1 MNAPDQQNGDPIVR
15 NIDYIQVLKNRW
27 KEVFLVFMLVLVI
40 SLVVTLLMPPSFRAT
55 SKFQIKRP
63 RPVMG
68 IGTGEDV
75 VASSNITDNY
85 IPMQYS
91 VLTSSEVL
99 KVVSKKLNLAAE
111 WGMTDDLAATNLAG
125 MIKVSP
131 LRATDLV
138 DVIVSGP
145 DPKLVQNIAKAVPEA
160 YKQDREM
167 RENRLVETAI
177 KSLQDV
183 LREQEDIV
191 NDKMMALKKLI
202 AENDY
207 LPSTMYRSGDNRS
220 VMTGAMEDEDFRN
233 SKAQLMKFEKDEQ
246 ELAAYVAEVQRLPDD
261 KLMDYVTNSDLLN
274 AEILAADSLRKTY
287 QEYMEKDK
295 ERENLKAQNLGP
307 KHPKMVAL
315 QETANI
321 LKEKLNKELVGLRS
335 SLRSKLEM
343 VTASRVKWA
352 KIVAQKEEDLR
363 KHVMK
368 MPVYEQTS
376 REYDTALDQLK
387 TLDARYKDEIA
398 RLRVPRESVEMYDN
412 PLLPTAPY
420 KPDVTLNLAVGAVAG
435 LLLGMGLALLL
446 EFMDTSVKTMEDVE
460 RALQVPVLGIIPKN
474 VPILH
479 SAGSLGP
486 DAEAYRILRT
496 NIEFNKKGL
505 EEISLTF
512 VSGSAGEGKTTTLCN
527 LAYICAQGG
536 DATLMIDA
544 DLRRSKLHRYY
555 ELDNEAGL
563 TSYLLED
570 YPLEEVIF
578 QTPVENL
585 YVMPAGPVPFDPS
598 GALNSRKFSELLQ
611 EVKQRFDIV
620 LVDSPPI
627 LGVSDSA
634 VIVSEVDMTLMVVQ
648 PRKLPLKALLR
659 QKQVIE
665 SVGGNLAGVVMN
677 NVDITS
683 DHQYQYYTTYYS
695 YYSAESGASG
705 GNADASSLKK
715 AERSGKAKELAATQS
730 NDNEDLY

>member
-1 MNAPDQQNGDPIVR
+1 
-15 NIDYIQVLKNRW
+15 
-27 KEVFLVFMLVLVI
+27 
-40 SLVVTLLMPPSFRAT
+40 
-55 SKFQIKRP
+55 
-63 RPVMG
+63 
-68 IGTGEDV
+68 
-75 VASSNITDNY
+75 
-85 IPMQYS
+85 
-91 VLTSSEVL
+91 
-99 KVVSKKLNLAAE
+99 
-111 WGMTDDLAATNLAG
+111 
-125 MIKVSP
+125 
-131 LRATDLV
+131 
-138 DVIVSGP
+138 
-145 DPKLVQNIAKAVPEA
+145 
-160 YKQDREM
+160 
-167 RENRLVETAI
+167 
-177 KSLQDV
+177 
-183 LREQEDIV
+183 
-191 NDKMMALKKLI
+191 MMALKKLI

-207 LPSTMYRSGDNRS
+207 LPSTMYRSGDNR

-246 ELAAYVAEVQRLPDD
+246 ELAAYVAEIQRLPDD

-295 ERENLKAQNLGP
+295 ERETLKSQNLGP

-321 LKEKLNKELVGLRS
+321 LKEKLSKELVGLRS
-335 SLRSKLEM
+335 SLKSKLEM
-343 VTASRVKWA
+343 VAASRMKWE

-363 KHVMK
+363 HHVMK

-398 RLRVPRESVEMYDN
+398 RLRVPRESIEMYDN
-412 PLLPTAPY
+412 PLLPSAPY

-435 LLLGMGLALLL
+435 LLLGVGLALLL

-527 LAYICAQGG
+527 LAYICSRGG
-536 DATLMIDA
+536 YATLMIDG

-555 ELDNEAGL
+555 ELDNEVGL

-570 YPLEEVIF
+570 YPLEDVIF

-585 YVMPAGPVPFDPS
+585 YVMPAGPIPFDPS

-695 YYSAESGASG
+695 YYSAESGASD

-730 NDNEDLY
+730 SDNEDLY

>member
-1 MNAPDQQNGDPIVR
+1 MNAPDLQNGDPIVR

-75 VASSNITDNY
+75 VASSNMTDNY

-111 WGMTDDLAATNLAG
+111 WGMTDELAATNLAG

-131 LRATDLV
+131 RRATDLV

-207 LPSTMYRSGDNRS
+207 LPSTMYRSGDNR

-246 ELAAYVAEVQRLPDD
+246 ELAAYVAEIQRLPDD

-295 ERENLKAQNLGP
+295 ERETLKSQNLGP

-321 LKEKLNKELVGLRS
+321 LKEKLSKELVGLRS
-335 SLRSKLEM
+335 SLKSKLEM
-343 VTASRVKWA
+343 VAASRMKWE

-363 KHVMK
+363 HHVMK

-398 RLRVPRESVEMYDN
+398 RLRVPRESIEMYDN
-412 PLLPTAPY
+412 PLLPSAPY

-435 LLLGMGLALLL
+435 LLLGVGLALLL

-479 SAGSLGP
+479 SRRFSGP

-536 DATLMIDA
+536 YATLMIDG

-555 ELDNEAGL
+555 ELDNEVGL

-570 YPLEEVIF
+570 YPLEDVIF

-585 YVMPAGPVPFDPS
+585 YVMPAGPIPFDPS

-695 YYSAESGASG
+695 YYSAESGASD

-730 NDNEDLY
+730 SDNEDLY

>member
-1 MNAPDQQNGDPIVR
+1 MNAPDLQNGDPIVR

-75 VASSNITDNY
+75 VASSNMTDNY

-111 WGMTDDLAATNLAG
+111 WGMTDELAATNLAG

-131 LRATDLV
+131 RRATDLV

-207 LPSTMYRSGDNRS
+207 LPSTMYRSGDNR

-246 ELAAYVAEVQRLPDD
+246 ELAAYVAEIQRLPDD
-261 KLMDYVTNSDLLN
+261 KLMDYVTNFDLLN

-295 ERENLKAQNLGP
+295 ERETLKSQNLGP

-321 LKEKLNKELVGLRS
+321 LKEKLSKELVELRS
-335 SLRSKLEM
+335 SLKSKLEM
-343 VTASRVKWA
+343 VAASRMKWE

-363 KHVMK
+363 HHVMK

-398 RLRVPRESVEMYDN
+398 RLRVPRESIEMYDN
-412 PLLPTAPY
+412 PLLPSAPY

-435 LLLGMGLALLL
+435 LLLGVGLALLL

-536 DATLMIDA
+536 YATLMIDG

-555 ELDNEAGL
+555 ELDNEVGL

-570 YPLEEVIF
+570 YPLEDVIF

-585 YVMPAGPVPFDPS
+585 YVMPAGPIPFDPS

-695 YYSAESGASG
+695 YYSAESGASD

-730 NDNEDLY
+730 SDNEDLY

>member
-1 MNAPDQQNGDPIVR
+1 M
-15 NIDYIQVLKNRW
+15 
-27 KEVFLVFMLVLVI
+27 
-40 SLVVTLLMPPSFRAT
+40 
-55 SKFQIKRP
+55 
-63 RPVMG
+63 
-68 IGTGEDV
+68 
-75 VASSNITDNY
+75 TDNY

-111 WGMTDDLAATNLAG
+111 WGMTDELAATNLAG

-131 LRATDLV
+131 RRATDLV

-207 LPSTMYRSGDNRS
+207 LPSTMYRSGDNR

-246 ELAAYVAEVQRLPDD
+246 ELAAYVAEIQRLPDD

-295 ERENLKAQNLGP
+295 ERETLKSQNLGP

-321 LKEKLNKELVGLRS
+321 LKEKLSKELVGLRS
-335 SLRSKLEM
+335 SLKSKLEM
-343 VTASRVKWA
+343 VAASRMKWE

-363 KHVMK
+363 HHVMK

-398 RLRVPRESVEMYDN
+398 RLRVPRESIEMYDN
-412 PLLPTAPY
+412 PLLPSAPY

-435 LLLGMGLALLL
+435 LLLGVGLALLL

-536 DATLMIDA
+536 YATLMIDG

-555 ELDNEAGL
+555 ELDNEVGL

-570 YPLEEVIF
+570 YPLEDVIF

-585 YVMPAGPVPFDPS
+585 YVMPAGPIPFDPS

-695 YYSAESGASG
+695 YYSAESGASD

-730 NDNEDLY
+730 SDNEDLY

>member
-75 VASSNITDNY
+75 VASSNMTDNY

-91 VLTSSEVL
+91 ILTSSEVL

-111 WGMTDDLAATNLAG
+111 WGMTDELAATNLAG

-131 LRATDLV
+131 RRATDLV

-207 LPSTMYRSGDNRS
+207 LPSTMYRSGDNR

-246 ELAAYVAEVQRLPDD
+246 ELAAYVAEIQRLPDD

-295 ERENLKAQNLGP
+295 ERETLKSQNLGP

-321 LKEKLNKELVGLRS
+321 LKEKLSKELVGLRS
-335 SLRSKLEM
+335 SLKSKLEM
-343 VTASRVKWA
+343 VAASRMKWE

-363 KHVMK
+363 HHVMK

-398 RLRVPRESVEMYDN
+398 RLRVPRESIEMYDN
-412 PLLPTAPY
+412 PLLPSAPY

-435 LLLGMGLALLL
+435 LLLGVGLALLL

-536 DATLMIDA
+536 YATLMIDG

-555 ELDNEAGL
+555 ELDNEVGL

-570 YPLEEVIF
+570 YPLEDVIF

-585 YVMPAGPVPFDPS
+585 YVMPAGPIPFDPS

-730 NDNEDLY
+730 SDNEDLY

>member
-1 MNAPDQQNGDPIVR
+1 
-15 NIDYIQVLKNRW
+15 
-27 KEVFLVFMLVLVI
+27 
-40 SLVVTLLMPPSFRAT
+40 
-55 SKFQIKRP
+55 
-63 RPVMG
+63 
-68 IGTGEDV
+68 
-75 VASSNITDNY
+75 
-85 IPMQYS
+85 
-91 VLTSSEVL
+91 
-99 KVVSKKLNLAAE
+99 
-111 WGMTDDLAATNLAG
+111 
-125 MIKVSP
+125 
-131 LRATDLV
+131 
-138 DVIVSGP
+138 
-145 DPKLVQNIAKAVPEA
+145 
-160 YKQDREM
+160 
-167 RENRLVETAI
+167 
-177 KSLQDV
+177 
-183 LREQEDIV
+183 
-191 NDKMMALKKLI
+191 MMALKKLI

-207 LPSTMYRSGDNRS
+207 LPSTMYRSGDNR

-246 ELAAYVAEVQRLPDD
+246 ELAAYVAEIQRLPDD

-295 ERENLKAQNLGP
+295 ERETLKSQNLGP

-335 SLRSKLEM
+335 SLKSKLEM
-343 VTASRVKWA
+343 VAASRMKWE

-363 KHVMK
+363 HHVMK

-398 RLRVPRESVEMYDN
+398 RLRVPRESIEMYDN
-412 PLLPTAPY
+412 PLLPSAPY

-536 DATLMIDA
+536 YATLMIDG

-555 ELDNEAGL
+555 ELDNEVGL

-570 YPLEEVIF
+570 YPLEDVIF

-585 YVMPAGPVPFDPS
+585 YVMPAGPIPFDPS

-695 YYSAESGASG
+695 YYSAESGASD

-730 NDNEDLY
+730 SDNEDLY

>member
-1 MNAPDQQNGDPIVR
+1 MKCPDLQNGDPIVR

-75 VASSNITDNY
+75 VASSNMTDNY

-111 WGMTDDLAATNLAG
+111 WGMTDELAATNLAG

-131 LRATDLV
+131 RRATDLV

-207 LPSTMYRSGDNRS
+207 LPSTMYRSGDNR

-246 ELAAYVAEVQRLPDD
+246 ELAAYVAEIQRLPDD

-295 ERENLKAQNLGP
+295 ERETLKSQNLGP

-321 LKEKLNKELVGLRS
+321 LKEKLSKELVGLRS
-335 SLRSKLEM
+335 SLKSKLEM
-343 VTASRVKWA
+343 VAASRMKWE
-352 KIVAQKEEDLR
+352 KIVAQKERNLR
-363 KHVMK
+363 HHVMK

-398 RLRVPRESVEMYDN
+398 RLRVPRESIEMYDN
-412 PLLPTAPY
+412 PLLPSAPY

-435 LLLGMGLALLL
+435 LLLGVGLALLL

-536 DATLMIDA
+536 YATLMIDG

-555 ELDNEAGL
+555 ELDNEVGL

-570 YPLEEVIF
+570 YPLEDVIF

-585 YVMPAGPVPFDPS
+585 YVMPAGPIPFDPS

-659 QKQVIE
+659 QNKVIE

-695 YYSAESGASG
+695 YYSAESGASD

-730 NDNEDLY
+730 SDNEDLY

>member
-1 MNAPDQQNGDPIVR
+1 MV
-15 NIDYIQVLKNRW
+15 
-27 KEVFLVFMLVLVI
+27 
-40 SLVVTLLMPPSFRAT
+40 AT
-55 SKFQIKRP
+55 SN
-63 RPVMG
+63 V
-68 IGTGEDV
+68 T
-75 VASSNITDNY
+75 ANY

-91 VLTSSEVL
+91 VLTSAEVL
-99 KVVSKKLNLAAE
+99 KVVSRKLNLAAE
-111 WGMTDDLAATNLAG
+111 WGMTDEMAATNLAG
-125 MIKVSP
+125 MIKVAP
-131 LRATDLV
+131 VRATDLV

-177 KSLQDV
+177 KSLKDV
-183 LREQEDIV
+183 LREQEDAV
-191 NDKMMALKKLI
+191 NEKMMALKKLI
-202 AENDY
+202 AESSY
-207 LPSTMYRSGDNRS
+207 LPTSWRNGEHRSTLTAG
-220 VMTGAMEDEDFRN
+220 MEEEEFRN
-233 SKAQLMKFEKDEQ
+233 AKAQAMDFERREKELASYVQ
-246 ELAAYVAEVQRLPDD
+246 ELQSARRQVAGLRDQFRP
-261 KLMDYVTNSDLLN
+261 
-274 AEILAADSLRKTY
+274 AECGDCRGGRLRKTY
-287 QEYMEKDK
+287 AEFSDKLKEK
-295 ERENLKAQNLGP
+295 ENLKSQNIGAR
-307 KHPKMVAL
+307 HPKMLAL
-315 QETANI
+315 LETERI
-321 LKEKLNKELVGLRS
+321 LGDKLNKELIGLRS
-335 SLRSKLEM
+335 SLKSKLEM
-343 VTASRVKWA
+343 VAASRKHWEA
-352 KIVAQKEEDLR
+352 TVAQKEEDLQ
-363 KHVMK
+363 KHVLQVPM
-368 MPVYEQTS
+368 YEQAS
-376 REYDTALDQLK
+376 RDYDAALDQLK
-387 TLDARYKDEIA
+387 ELDSRYKDEIA
-398 RLRVPRESVEMYDN
+398 RLRVPREAIEMYQ
-412 PLLPTAPY
+412 LPTYPAAPY
-420 KPDVTLNLAVGAVAG
+420 KPNVTINLAVGAGAG
-435 LLLGMGLALLL
+435 LLLGIGLALLL

-479 SAGSLGP
+479 SSDVMGP

-536 DATLMIDA
+536 YATLMIDA

-555 ELDNEAGL
+555 ELDNEVGL

-578 QTPVENL
+578 QTPIENL
-585 YVMPAGPVPFDPS
+585 YVMPAGPTPFDPS
-598 GALNSRKFSELLQ
+598 GALNSRKFNELLQ

-695 YYSAESGASG
+695 YYSADGASSG
-705 GNADASSLKK
+705 ENADASSMKK
-715 AERSGKAKELAATQS
+715 VERSGKAKELAATQS
-730 NDNEDLY
+730 HDSEDLY

>member
-1 MNAPDQQNGDPIVR
+1 MNAPDLQNGDPIVR

-75 VASSNITDNY
+75 VASSNMTDNY

-111 WGMTDDLAATNLAG
+111 WGMTDELAATNLAG

-131 LRATDLV
+131 RRATDLV

-207 LPSTMYRSGDNRS
+207 LPSTMYRSGDNR

-246 ELAAYVAEVQRLPDD
+246 ELAAYVAEIQRLPDD

-295 ERENLKAQNLGP
+295 ERETLKSQNLGP

-321 LKEKLNKELVGLRS
+321 LKEKLSKELVGLRS
-335 SLRSKLEM
+335 SLKSKLEM
-343 VTASRVKWA
+343 VAASRMKWE

-363 KHVMK
+363 HHVMK

-398 RLRVPRESVEMYDN
+398 RLRVPRESIEMYDN
-412 PLLPTAPY
+412 PLLPSAPY

-435 LLLGMGLALLL
+435 LLLGVGLALLL

-527 LAYICAQGG
+527 LAYICAQGAM
-536 DATLMIDA
+536 ATLMIDG

-555 ELDNEAGL
+555 ELDNEVGL

-570 YPLEEVIF
+570 YPLEDVIF

-585 YVMPAGPVPFDPS
+585 YVMPAGPIPFDPS

-695 YYSAESGASG
+695 YYSAESGASD

-730 NDNEDLY
+730 SDNEDLY

>member
-1 MNAPDQQNGDPIVR
+1 
-15 NIDYIQVLKNRW
+15 
-27 KEVFLVFMLVLVI
+27 
-40 SLVVTLLMPPSFRAT
+40 
-55 SKFQIKRP
+55 
-63 RPVMG
+63 MG

-75 VASSNITDNY
+75 VASSNMTDNY

-111 WGMTDDLAATNLAG
+111 WGMTDELAATNLAG

-177 KSLQDV
+177 RSLQDV

-207 LPSTMYRSGDNRS
+207 LPSTMYRSGDNR

-246 ELAAYVAEVQRLPDD
+246 ELAAYVAEIQRLPDD

-295 ERENLKAQNLGP
+295 ERETLKSQNLGP

-335 SLRSKLEM
+335 SLKSKLEM
-343 VTASRVKWA
+343 VAASRMKWE

-363 KHVMK
+363 HHVMK

-398 RLRVPRESVEMYDN
+398 RLRVPRESIEMYDN
-412 PLLPTAPY
+412 PLLPSAPY

-536 DATLMIDA
+536 YATLMIDG

-555 ELDNEAGL
+555 ELDNEVGL

-570 YPLEEVIF
+570 YPLEDVIF

-585 YVMPAGPVPFDPS
+585 YVMPAGPIPFDPS

-695 YYSAESGASG
+695 YYSAESGASD

-730 NDNEDLY
+730 SDNEDLY

>member
-1 MNAPDQQNGDPIVR
+1 MNAPDLQNGDPIVR

-75 VASSNITDNY
+75 VASSNMTDNY

-111 WGMTDDLAATNLAG
+111 WGMTDELAATNLAG

-131 LRATDLV
+131 RRATDLV

-207 LPSTMYRSGDNRS
+207 LPSTMYRSGDNR

-246 ELAAYVAEVQRLPDD
+246 ELAAYVAEIQRLPDD

-295 ERENLKAQNLGP
+295 ERETLKSQNLGP

-335 SLRSKLEM
+335 SLKSKLEM
-343 VTASRVKWA
+343 VAASRMKWE

-363 KHVMK
+363 HHVMK

-398 RLRVPRESVEMYDN
+398 RLRVPRESIEMYDN
-412 PLLPTAPY
+412 PLLPSAPY

-435 LLLGMGLALLL
+435 LLLGVGLALLL

-536 DATLMIDA
+536 YATLMIDG

-555 ELDNEAGL
+555 ELDNEVGL

-570 YPLEEVIF
+570 YPLEDVIF

-585 YVMPAGPVPFDPS
+585 YVMPAGPIPFDPS

-695 YYSAESGASG
+695 YYSAESGASD

-730 NDNEDLY
+730 SDNEDLY

>member
-1 MNAPDQQNGDPIVR
+1 MNAPDLQNGDPIVR

-75 VASSNITDNY
+75 VASSNMTDNY

-111 WGMTDDLAATNLAG
+111 WGMTDELAATNLAG

-131 LRATDLV
+131 RRATDLV

-207 LPSTMYRSGDNRS
+207 LPSTMYRSGDNR

-246 ELAAYVAEVQRLPDD
+246 ELAVYVAEIQRLPDD

-295 ERENLKAQNLGP
+295 ERETLKSQNLGP

-321 LKEKLNKELVGLRS
+321 LKEKLSKELVGLHS
-335 SLRSKLEM
+335 SLKSKLEM
-343 VTASRVKWA
+343 VAASRMKWE

-363 KHVMK
+363 HHVMK

-398 RLRVPRESVEMYDN
+398 RLRVPRESIEMYDN
-412 PLLPTAPY
+412 PLLPSAPY

-435 LLLGMGLALLL
+435 LLLGVGLALLL

-536 DATLMIDA
+536 YATLMIDG

-555 ELDNEAGL
+555 ELDNEVGL

-570 YPLEEVIF
+570 YPLEDVIF

-585 YVMPAGPVPFDPS
+585 YVMPAGPIPFDPS

-695 YYSAESGASG
+695 YYSAESGASD

-730 NDNEDLY
+730 SDNEDLY

>member
-1 MNAPDQQNGDPIVR
+1 M
-15 NIDYIQVLKNRW
+15 
-27 KEVFLVFMLVLVI
+27 
-40 SLVVTLLMPPSFRAT
+40 
-55 SKFQIKRP
+55 
-63 RPVMG
+63 
-68 IGTGEDV
+68 
-75 VASSNITDNY
+75 
-85 IPMQYS
+85 
-91 VLTSSEVL
+91 
-99 KVVSKKLNLAAE
+99 
-111 WGMTDDLAATNLAG
+111 
-125 MIKVSP
+125 
-131 LRATDLV
+131 

-167 RENRLVETAI
+167 RENRLVETVI
-177 KSLQDV
+177 RSLQDV

-207 LPSTMYRSGDNRS
+207 LPSTMYRSGDNR

-246 ELAAYVAEVQRLPDD
+246 ELAAYVAEIQRLPDD

-295 ERENLKAQNLGP
+295 ERETLKSQNLGP

-335 SLRSKLEM
+335 SLKSKLEM
-343 VTASRVKWA
+343 VAASRMKWE

-363 KHVMK
+363 HHVMK

-398 RLRVPRESVEMYDN
+398 RLRVPRESIEMYDN
-412 PLLPTAPY
+412 PLLPSAPY

-536 DATLMIDA
+536 YATLMIDG

-555 ELDNEAGL
+555 ELDNEVGL

-570 YPLEEVIF
+570 YPLEDVIF

-585 YVMPAGPVPFDPS
+585 YVMPAGPIPFDPS

-695 YYSAESGASG
+695 YYSAESGASD

-730 NDNEDLY
+730 SDNEDLY

>member
-1 MNAPDQQNGDPIVR
+1 MNAPDLQNGDPIVR

-75 VASSNITDNY
+75 VASSNMTDNY

-111 WGMTDDLAATNLAG
+111 WGMTDELAATNLAG

-131 LRATDLV
+131 RRATDLV

-207 LPSTMYRSGDNRS
+207 LPSTMYRSGDNR

-246 ELAAYVAEVQRLPDD
+246 ELAAYVAEIQRLPDD

-295 ERENLKAQNLGP
+295 ERETLKSQNLGP

-321 LKEKLNKELVGLRS
+321 LKEKLSKELVGLRS
-335 SLRSKLEM
+335 SLKSKLEM
-343 VTASRVKWA
+343 VAASRMKWE

-363 KHVMK
+363 HHVMK

-398 RLRVPRESVEMYDN
+398 RLHVPRESIEMYDN
-412 PLLPTAPY
+412 PLLPSAPY

-435 LLLGMGLALLL
+435 LLLGVGLALLL

-536 DATLMIDA
+536 YATLMIDG

-555 ELDNEAGL
+555 ELDNEVGL

-570 YPLEEVIF
+570 YPLEDVIF

-585 YVMPAGPVPFDPS
+585 YVMPAGPIPFDPS

-695 YYSAESGASG
+695 YYSAESGASD

-730 NDNEDLY
+730 SDNEDLY

>member
-1 MNAPDQQNGDPIVR
+1 MNAPDLQNGDPIVR

-75 VASSNITDNY
+75 VASSNMTDNY

-111 WGMTDDLAATNLAG
+111 WGMTDELAATNLAG

-131 LRATDLV
+131 RRATDLV

-145 DPKLVQNIAKAVPEA
+145 DPKLVQNSATAVPEA

-207 LPSTMYRSGDNRS
+207 LPSTMYRSGDNR

-246 ELAAYVAEVQRLPDD
+246 ELAAYVAEIQRLPDD

-295 ERENLKAQNLGP
+295 ERETLKSQNLGP

-321 LKEKLNKELVGLRS
+321 LKEKLSKELVGLRS
-335 SLRSKLEM
+335 SLKSKLEM
-343 VTASRVKWA
+343 VAASRMKWE

-363 KHVMK
+363 HHVMK

-398 RLRVPRESVEMYDN
+398 RLRVPRESIEMYDN
-412 PLLPTAPY
+412 PLLPSAPY

-435 LLLGMGLALLL
+435 LLLGVGLALLL

-536 DATLMIDA
+536 YATLMIDG

-555 ELDNEAGL
+555 ELDNEVGL

-570 YPLEEVIF
+570 YPLEDVIF

-585 YVMPAGPVPFDPS
+585 YVMPAGPIPFDPS

-695 YYSAESGASG
+695 YYSAESGASD

-730 NDNEDLY
+730 SDNEDLY

>member
-75 VASSNITDNY
+75 VASSNMTDNY

-111 WGMTDDLAATNLAG
+111 WGMTDELAATNLAG
-125 MIKVSP
+125 MIKVSS

-207 LPSTMYRSGDNRS
+207 LPSTMYRSGDNR

-246 ELAAYVAEVQRLPDD
+246 ELAAYVAEIQRLPDD

-295 ERENLKAQNLGP
+295 ERETLKSQNLGP

-335 SLRSKLEM
+335 SLKSKLEM
-343 VTASRVKWA
+343 VAASRMKWE

-363 KHVMK
+363 HHVMK

-398 RLRVPRESVEMYDN
+398 RLRVPRESIEMYDN
-412 PLLPTAPY
+412 PLLPSAPY

-536 DATLMIDA
+536 YATLMIDG

-555 ELDNEAGL
+555 ELDNEVGL

-570 YPLEEVIF
+570 YPLEDVIF

-585 YVMPAGPVPFDPS
+585 YVMPAGPIPFDPS

-695 YYSAESGASG
+695 YYSAESGASD

-730 NDNEDLY
+730 SDNEDLY

>member
-1 MNAPDQQNGDPIVR
+1 MNAPDLQNGDPIVR

-75 VASSNITDNY
+75 VASSNMTDNY

-111 WGMTDDLAATNLAG
+111 WGMTDELAATNLAG

-131 LRATDLV
+131 RRATDLV

-207 LPSTMYRSGDNRS
+207 LPSTMYRSGDNR

-246 ELAAYVAEVQRLPDD
+246 ELAAYVAEIQRLPDD

-295 ERENLKAQNLGP
+295 ERETLKSQNLGP

-321 LKEKLNKELVGLRS
+321 LKEKLSKELVGLRS
-335 SLRSKLEM
+335 SLKSKLEM
-343 VTASRVKWA
+343 VAASRMKWE

-363 KHVMK
+363 HHVMK

-398 RLRVPRESVEMYDN
+398 RLRVPRESIEMYDN
-412 PLLPTAPY
+412 PLLPSAPY

-435 LLLGMGLALLL
+435 LLLGVGLALLL

-536 DATLMIDA
+536 YATLMIDG

-555 ELDNEAGL
+555 ELDNEVGL

-570 YPLEEVIF
+570 YPLEDVIF

-585 YVMPAGPVPFDPS
+585 YVMPAGPIPFDPS

-611 EVKQRFDIV
+611 EVKKRFDIV

-695 YYSAESGASG
+695 YYSAESGASD

-730 NDNEDLY
+730 SDNEDLY

>member
-1 MNAPDQQNGDPIVR
+1 MNAPDLQNGDPIVR

-75 VASSNITDNY
+75 VASSNMTDNY

-111 WGMTDDLAATNLAG
+111 WGMTDELAATNLAG

-131 LRATDLV
+131 RRATDLV

-207 LPSTMYRSGDNRS
+207 LPSTMYRSGDNR

-246 ELAAYVAEVQRLPDD
+246 ELAAYVAEIQRLPDD

-295 ERENLKAQNLGP
+295 ERETLKSQNLGP

-321 LKEKLNKELVGLRS
+321 LKEKLSKELVGLRS
-335 SLRSKLEM
+335 SLKSKLEM
-343 VTASRVKWA
+343 VAASRMKWE

-363 KHVMK
+363 HHVMK

-398 RLRVPRESVEMYDN
+398 RLRVPRESIEMYDN
-412 PLLPTAPY
+412 PLLPSAPY

-435 LLLGMGLALLL
+435 LLLGVGLALLL

-460 RALQVPVLGIIPKN
+460 WALQVPVLGIIPKN

-536 DATLMIDA
+536 YATLMIDG

-555 ELDNEAGL
+555 ELDNEVGL

-570 YPLEEVIF
+570 YPLEDVIF

-585 YVMPAGPVPFDPS
+585 YVMPAGPIPFDPS

-695 YYSAESGASG
+695 YYSAESGASD

-730 NDNEDLY
+730 SDNEDLY

>member
-1 MNAPDQQNGDPIVR
+1 MNAPDLQNGDPIVR

-75 VASSNITDNY
+75 VASSNMTDNY

-111 WGMTDDLAATNLAG
+111 WGMTDELAATNLAG

-131 LRATDLV
+131 RRATDLV

-207 LPSTMYRSGDNRS
+207 LPSTMYRSGDNR
-220 VMTGAMEDEDFRN
+220 VMTDAMEDEDFRN

-246 ELAAYVAEVQRLPDD
+246 ELAAYVAEIQRLPDD

-295 ERENLKAQNLGP
+295 ERETLKSQNLGP

-321 LKEKLNKELVGLRS
+321 LKEKLSKELVGLRS
-335 SLRSKLEM
+335 SLKSKLEM
-343 VTASRVKWA
+343 VAASRMKWE
-352 KIVAQKEEDLR
+352 KIVAQKEEVLR
-363 KHVMK
+363 HHVMK

-398 RLRVPRESVEMYDN
+398 RLRIPRESIEMYDN
-412 PLLPTAPY
+412 PLLPSAPY

-435 LLLGMGLALLL
+435 LLLGVGLALLL

-536 DATLMIDA
+536 YATLMIDG

-555 ELDNEAGL
+555 ELDNEVGL

-570 YPLEEVIF
+570 YPLEDVIF

-585 YVMPAGPVPFDPS
+585 YVMPAGPIPFDPS

-695 YYSAESGASG
+695 YYSAESGASD

-730 NDNEDLY
+730 SDNEDLY

>member
-75 VASSNITDNY
+75 VASSNMTDNY

-91 VLTSSEVL
+91 ILTSSEVL

-111 WGMTDDLAATNLAG
+111 WGMTDELAATNLAG

-131 LRATDLV
+131 RRATDLV

-207 LPSTMYRSGDNRS
+207 LPSTMYRSGDNR

-246 ELAAYVAEVQRLPDD
+246 ELAAYVAEIQRLPDD

-295 ERENLKAQNLGP
+295 ERETLKSQNLGP

-335 SLRSKLEM
+335 SLKSKLEM
-343 VTASRVKWA
+343 VAASRMKWE

-363 KHVMK
+363 HHVMK

-398 RLRVPRESVEMYDN
+398 RLRVPRESIEMYDN
-412 PLLPTAPY
+412 PLLPSAPY

-536 DATLMIDA
+536 YATLMIDG

-555 ELDNEAGL
+555 ELDNEVGL

-570 YPLEEVIF
+570 YPLEDVIF

-585 YVMPAGPVPFDPS
+585 YVMPAGPIPFDPS

-695 YYSAESGASG
+695 YYSAESGASD

-730 NDNEDLY
+730 SDNEDLY

>member
-1 MNAPDQQNGDPIVR
+1 
-15 NIDYIQVLKNRW
+15 
-27 KEVFLVFMLVLVI
+27 MLVLVI

-75 VASSNITDNY
+75 VASSNMTDNY

-111 WGMTDDLAATNLAG
+111 WGMTDELAATNLAG

-131 LRATDLV
+131 RRATDLV

-207 LPSTMYRSGDNRS
+207 LPSTMYRSGDNR

-246 ELAAYVAEVQRLPDD
+246 ELAAYVAEIQRLPDD

-295 ERENLKAQNLGP
+295 ERETLKSQNLGP

-335 SLRSKLEM
+335 SLKSKLEM
-343 VTASRVKWA
+343 VAASRMKWE

-363 KHVMK
+363 HHVMK

-398 RLRVPRESVEMYDN
+398 RLRVPRESIEMYDN
-412 PLLPTAPY
+412 PLLPSAPY

-435 LLLGMGLALLL
+435 LLLGVGLALLL

-536 DATLMIDA
+536 YATLMIDG

-555 ELDNEAGL
+555 ELDNEVGL

-570 YPLEEVIF
+570 YPLEDVIF

-585 YVMPAGPVPFDPS
+585 YVMPAGPIPFDPS

-695 YYSAESGASG
+695 YYSAESGASD

-730 NDNEDLY
+730 SDNEDLY

>member
-1 MNAPDQQNGDPIVR
+1 MNAPDQQNSDQIVR
-15 NIDYIQVLKNRW
+15 TIDYIQVLKNRW

-55 SKFQIKRP
+55 STFQIKLP

-75 VASSNITDNY
+75 VASSNMTANY

-111 WGMTDDLAATNLAG
+111 WGMTDDLAAINLAG
-125 MIKVSP
+125 MIKVAP
-131 LRATDLV
+131 RRATDLV

-145 DPKLVQNIAKAVPEA
+145 DPKLVQNIAKAVPEG

-233 SKAQLMKFEKDEQ
+233 AKAQLMRFEKDEQ
-246 ELAAYVAEVQRLPDD
+246 ELAAYVAEIQRLPDD
-261 KLMDYVTNSDLLN
+261 KLLDYVTNSDLLN

-295 ERENLKAQNLGP
+295 ERETLKSQNLGP

-335 SLRSKLEM
+335 SLKSKLEM
-343 VTASRVKWA
+343 VAASRMKWE

-363 KHVMK
+363 NHVMK

-398 RLRVPRESVEMYDN
+398 RLRVPRESIEMYDN
-412 PLLPTAPY
+412 PLLPSAPY

-479 SAGSLGP
+479 SANSLGP

-536 DATLMIDA
+536 YATLMIDG

-555 ELDNEAGL
+555 ELDNEVGL

-570 YPLEEVIF
+570 YPLEDVIF

-585 YVMPAGPVPFDPS
+585 FVMPAGPIPFDPS

-705 GNADASSLKK
+705 GNADASSMKK

>member
-1 MNAPDQQNGDPIVR
+1 
-15 NIDYIQVLKNRW
+15 
-27 KEVFLVFMLVLVI
+27 
-40 SLVVTLLMPPSFRAT
+40 
-55 SKFQIKRP
+55 
-63 RPVMG
+63 
-68 IGTGEDV
+68 
-75 VASSNITDNY
+75 
-85 IPMQYS
+85 MQYS
-91 VLTSSEVL
+91 ILTSSEVL

-111 WGMTDDLAATNLAG
+111 WGMTDELAATNLAG

-131 LRATDLV
+131 RRATDLV

-207 LPSTMYRSGDNRS
+207 LPSTMYRSGDNR

-246 ELAAYVAEVQRLPDD
+246 ELAAYVAEIQRLPDD

-295 ERENLKAQNLGP
+295 ERETLKSQNLGP

-335 SLRSKLEM
+335 SLKSKLEM
-343 VTASRVKWA
+343 VAASRMKWE

-363 KHVMK
+363 HHVMK

-398 RLRVPRESVEMYDN
+398 RLRVPRESIEMYDN
-412 PLLPTAPY
+412 PLLPSAPY

-536 DATLMIDA
+536 YATLMIDG

-555 ELDNEAGL
+555 ELDNEVGL

-570 YPLEEVIF
+570 YPLEDVIF

-585 YVMPAGPVPFDPS
+585 YVMPAGPIPFDPS

-695 YYSAESGASG
+695 YYSAESGASD

-730 NDNEDLY
+730 SDNEDLY

>member
-1 MNAPDQQNGDPIVR
+1 
-15 NIDYIQVLKNRW
+15 
-27 KEVFLVFMLVLVI
+27 MLVLVI

-75 VASSNITDNY
+75 VASSNMTDNY

-111 WGMTDDLAATNLAG
+111 WGMTDELAATNLAG

-131 LRATDLV
+131 RRATDLV

-207 LPSTMYRSGDNRS
+207 LPSTMYRSGDNR

-246 ELAAYVAEVQRLPDD
+246 ELAAYVAEIQRLPDD

-295 ERENLKAQNLGP
+295 ERETLKSQNLGP

-321 LKEKLNKELVGLRS
+321 LKEKLSKELVGLRS
-335 SLRSKLEM
+335 SLKSKLEM
-343 VTASRVKWA
+343 VAASRMKWE

-363 KHVMK
+363 HHVMK

-398 RLRVPRESVEMYDN
+398 RLRVPRESIEMYDN
-412 PLLPTAPY
+412 PLLPSAPY

-435 LLLGMGLALLL
+435 LLLGVGLALLL

-536 DATLMIDA
+536 YATLMIDG

-555 ELDNEAGL
+555 ELDNEVGL

-570 YPLEEVIF
+570 YPLEDVIF

-585 YVMPAGPVPFDPS
+585 YVMPAGPIPFDPS

-695 YYSAESGASG
+695 YYSAESGASD

-730 NDNEDLY
+730 SDNEDLY

>member
-1 MNAPDQQNGDPIVR
+1 M
-15 NIDYIQVLKNRW
+15 
-27 KEVFLVFMLVLVI
+27 
-40 SLVVTLLMPPSFRAT
+40 
-55 SKFQIKRP
+55 
-63 RPVMG
+63 
-68 IGTGEDV
+68 
-75 VASSNITDNY
+75 
-85 IPMQYS
+85 
-91 VLTSSEVL
+91 
-99 KVVSKKLNLAAE
+99 
-111 WGMTDDLAATNLAG
+111 
-125 MIKVSP
+125 
-131 LRATDLV
+131 

-207 LPSTMYRSGDNRS
+207 LPSTMYRSGDNR

-246 ELAAYVAEVQRLPDD
+246 ELAAYVAEIQRLPDD

-295 ERENLKAQNLGP
+295 ERETLKSQNLGP

-335 SLRSKLEM
+335 SLKSKLEM
-343 VTASRVKWA
+343 VAASRMKWE

-363 KHVMK
+363 HHVMK

-398 RLRVPRESVEMYDN
+398 RLRVPRESIEMYDN
-412 PLLPTAPY
+412 PLLPSAPY

-435 LLLGMGLALLL
+435 LLLGVGLALLL

-536 DATLMIDA
+536 YATLMIDG

-555 ELDNEAGL
+555 ELDNEVGL

-570 YPLEEVIF
+570 YPLEDVIF

-585 YVMPAGPVPFDPS
+585 YVMPAGPIPFDPS

-695 YYSAESGASG
+695 YYSAESGASD

-730 NDNEDLY
+730 SDNEDLY

>member
-233 SKAQLMKFEKDEQ
+233 SKAQLMKLEKDEQ

-352 KIVAQKEEDLR
+352 KIVAQKEEDFR

-398 RLRVPRESVEMYDN
+398 RLRVPRESIEMYDN

-536 DATLMIDA
+536 YATLMIDA

>member
-1 MNAPDQQNGDPIVR
+1 MNAPDLQNGDPIVR

-75 VASSNITDNY
+75 VASSNMTDNY

-111 WGMTDDLAATNLAG
+111 WGMTDELAATNLAG
-125 MIKVSP
+125 MIKVS
-131 LRATDLV
+131 LRRATDLV

-207 LPSTMYRSGDNRS
+207 LPSTMYRSGDNR

-246 ELAAYVAEVQRLPDD
+246 ELAAYVAEIQRLPDD

-295 ERENLKAQNLGP
+295 ERETLKSQNLGP

-335 SLRSKLEM
+335 SLKSKLEM
-343 VTASRVKWA
+343 VAASRMKWE
-352 KIVAQKEEDLR
+352 KIVAEKEEDLR
-363 KHVMK
+363 HHVMK

-398 RLRVPRESVEMYDN
+398 RLRVPRESIEMYDN
-412 PLLPTAPY
+412 PLLPSAPY

-435 LLLGMGLALLL
+435 LLLGVGLALLL

-536 DATLMIDA
+536 YATLMIDG

-555 ELDNEAGL
+555 ELDNEVGL

-570 YPLEEVIF
+570 YPLEDVIF

-585 YVMPAGPVPFDPS
+585 YVMPAGPIPFDPS

-695 YYSAESGASG
+695 YYSAESGASD

-730 NDNEDLY
+730 SDNEDLY

>member
-1 MNAPDQQNGDPIVR
+1 MNAPDLQNGDPIVR

-75 VASSNITDNY
+75 VASSNMTDNY

-111 WGMTDDLAATNLAG
+111 WGMTDELAATNLAG

-131 LRATDLV
+131 RRATDLV

-177 KSLQDV
+177 KSLEDV

-207 LPSTMYRSGDNRS
+207 LPSTMYRSGDNR

-246 ELAAYVAEVQRLPDD
+246 ELAAYVAEIQRLPDD

-295 ERENLKAQNLGP
+295 ERETLKSQNLGP

-321 LKEKLNKELVGLRS
+321 LKEKLSKELVGLRS
-335 SLRSKLEM
+335 SLKSKLEM
-343 VTASRVKWA
+343 VAASRMKWE

-363 KHVMK
+363 HHVMK

-398 RLRVPRESVEMYDN
+398 RLRVPRESIEMYDN
-412 PLLPTAPY
+412 PLLPSAPY

-435 LLLGMGLALLL
+435 LLLGVGLALLL

-536 DATLMIDA
+536 YATLMIDG

-555 ELDNEAGL
+555 ELDNEVGL

-570 YPLEEVIF
+570 YPLEDVIF

-585 YVMPAGPVPFDPS
+585 YVMPAGPIPFDPS

-695 YYSAESGASG
+695 YYSAESGASD

-730 NDNEDLY
+730 SDNEDLY

>member
-1 MNAPDQQNGDPIVR
+1 MNNQDSQGGDRVVR
-15 NIDYIQVLKNRW
+15 HIDYIQVLRNRW
-27 KEVFLVFMLVLVI
+27 KEVFLVFLLVLVI
-40 SLVVTLLMPPSFRAT
+40 SVVVTFLMPPSYKAN
-55 SKFQIKRP
+55 SQFQIKIP
-63 RPVMG
+63 TPVMD
-68 IGTGEDV
+68 IGGGRDV
-75 VASSNITDNY
+75 VASSNVTANY

-91 VLTSSEVL
+91 ILTSSEVL
-99 KVVSKKLNLAAE
+99 KVVAKKLNLAAE
-111 WGMTDDLAATNLAG
+111 WGMTDEQAASNLSG
-125 MIKVSP
+125 MIKVAP
-131 LRATDLV
+131 IRATDLV
-138 DVIVSGP
+138 EVIVSGP
-145 DPKLVQNIAKAVPEA
+145 DAKLVQNIAKAVPEA

-177 KSLQDV
+177 KSLKDV
-183 LREQEDIV
+183 LREQQDSV
-191 NDKMMALKKLI
+191 NEKMMSLKKLI
-202 AENDY
+202 AESSY
-207 LPSTMYRSGDNRS
+207 LPTTWRNGENRAVPTSG
-220 VMTGAMEDEDFRN
+220 MEEEDFRN
-233 SKAQLMKFEKDEQ
+233 AKQVAMGLEKEEK
-246 ELAAYVAEVQRLPDD
+246 ELASHVSALQRLPDD
-261 KLMDYVTNSDLLN
+261 KLLDYVLNSDLLN
-274 AEILAADSLRKTY
+274 AENVAAKNIRDTYAELSNKKNQKESLIA
-287 QEYMEKDK
+287 
-295 ERENLKAQNLGP
+295 ENIGP
-307 KHPKMVAL
+307 KHSKMLAL
-315 QETANI
+315 QETEHI
-321 LKEKLNKELVGLRS
+321 LKEKLNKELIGLRS
-335 SLRSKLEM
+335 SLKSKLEI
-343 VTASRVKWA
+343 VVSSRKKWNEIVKE
-352 KIVAQKEEDLR
+352 KEQELQ

-368 MPVYEQTS
+368 VPLYEQAS
-376 REYDTALDQLK
+376 RDYDAALNQLK
-387 TLDARYKDEIA
+387 DLDARYKDEIA
-398 RLRVPRESVEMYDN
+398 RLRVPREAIEMYDQ
-412 PLLPTAPY
+412 PLFPTAPY
-420 KPDVTLNLAVGAVAG
+420 KPNVTLNLAVGAGMG
-435 LLLGMGLALLL
+435 LLLGIGLALLL

-479 SAGSLGP
+479 SADILGP

-527 LAYICAQGG
+527 LAYVCAQGG
-536 DATLMIDA
+536 YATLMIDG

-555 ELDNEAGL
+555 ELDNEVGL

-570 YPLEEVIF
+570 YPLEEVVF
-578 QTPVENL
+578 QTPIDNL

-598 GALNSRKFSELLQ
+598 GALNSRKFHELLQ

-695 YYSAESGASG
+695 YYSAEQAAAGYGAP
-705 GNADASSLKK
+705 SSTQAKTV
-715 AERSGKAKELAATQS
+715 RSGKAKELASTQE
-730 NDNEDLY
+730 NEKGEDLY

>member
-1 MNAPDQQNGDPIVR
+1 MNAPDLQNGDPIVR

-75 VASSNITDNY
+75 VASSNMTDNY

-111 WGMTDDLAATNLAG
+111 WGMTDELAATNLAG

-131 LRATDLV
+131 RRATDLV

-207 LPSTMYRSGDNRS
+207 LPSTMYRSGDNR

-246 ELAAYVAEVQRLPDD
+246 ELAAYVAEIQRLPDD

-295 ERENLKAQNLGP
+295 ERETLKSQNLGP

-321 LKEKLNKELVGLRS
+321 LKEKLSKELVGLRS
-335 SLRSKLEM
+335 SLKSKLEM
-343 VTASRVKWA
+343 VAASRMKWE

-363 KHVMK
+363 HHVMK

-398 RLRVPRESVEMYDN
+398 RLRVPRESIEMYDN
-412 PLLPTAPY
+412 PLLPSAPY

-435 LLLGMGLALLL
+435 LLLGVGLALLL

-536 DATLMIDA
+536 YATLMIDG

-555 ELDNEAGL
+555 ELDNEVGL

-570 YPLEEVIF
+570 YPLEDVIF

-585 YVMPAGPVPFDPS
+585 YVMPAGPIPFDPS

-695 YYSAESGASG
+695 YYSAESGASD

-730 NDNEDLY
+730 SDNEDLY